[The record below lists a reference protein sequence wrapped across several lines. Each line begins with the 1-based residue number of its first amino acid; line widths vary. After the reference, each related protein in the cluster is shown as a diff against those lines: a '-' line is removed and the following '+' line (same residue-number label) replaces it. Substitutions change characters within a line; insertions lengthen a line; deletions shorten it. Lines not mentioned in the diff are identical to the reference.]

1 MTQKWYLYLVHN
13 YDIYGIMNESVFKH
27 GLTIAQITVKKCC
40 VTDKWKKCT

>member
-1 MTQKWYLYLVHN
+1 MRQNLYLYMPQI

-40 VTDKWKKCT
+40 VTDK